1 MTQRSADVVVIG
13 GGVIGTSIAMH
24 LARMGAGRVLLV
36 EKGRLAGGA
45 SGRSGAMV
53 REHYLPPDYWS
64 RWRWKPAI
72 FSTISETAVGG
83 DARFTETGRLLL
95 FGENDADAARANV
108 EMNRELGVEIH
119 TLTPSEI
126 PKIVPQV
133 SLDGVAMGL
142 YEPNSGHADPMATT
156 YAYAEQ
162 ARNRGAEI
170 LTGCAVTGIS
180 VAGGRVVGVETED
193 GPIEADAVV
202 AATGPWVNRLAA
214 PLGETLPITPI
225 RVQMVHLRRPPSLE
239 SLTTN
244 VIDYTTGGY
253 YRVNDGFKTLVGG
266 EAPEDMGEVVN
277 PDAFGLNADHDTI
290 TRFWDRAK
298 LRFPNFDAATP
309 MGGYGSLYDMTPD
322 GNPILDMSGVV
333 EGLYWATGFSGHG
346 FKLSPVVGRMV
357 AELVLHGESRG
368 HPIRAFRAARFAEGD
383 LLDAEYPYEGRSH
396 Q

>member
-24 LARMGAGRVLLV
+24 LGRMGAGRVLLV
-36 EKGRLAGGA
+36 EKGHLAGGA

-53 REHYLPPDYWS
+53 REHYLHPVLVKMAMEASD
-64 RWRWKPAI
+64 I
-72 FSTISETAVGG
+72 FHNFGDAVGG
-83 DARFTETGRLLL
+83 DARFTQTGRLLL
-95 FGENDADAARANV
+95 FGENDEAAVRANV
-108 EMNRELGVEIH
+108 EMNRELGVEIN

-126 PKIVPQV
+126 LQVVPQV
-133 SLDGVAMGL
+133 SLEGVTMGL

-156 YAYAEQ
+156 YVYAEQ

-170 LTGCAVTGIS
+170 LTGCAVTGIR
-180 VAGGRVVGVETED
+180 VAGGRVVGVETDD

-214 PLGETLPITPI
+214 PMGETLPITPI

-239 SLTTN
+239 SLSTN

-298 LRFPNFDAATP
+298 RRFPGFDAATP

-322 GNPILDMSGVV
+322 GNPILDESGVV
-333 EGLYWATGFSGHG
+333 EGLHWAVGFSGHG

-357 AELVLHGESRG
+357 AELVMHGDSSG
-368 HPIRAFRAARFAEGD
+368 HPIRAFRASRFAEGD
-383 LLDAEYPYEGRSH
+383 LLEAEYPYEGRAH

>member
-24 LARMGAGRVLLV
+24 LGRMGAGRVLLV
-36 EKGRLAGGA
+36 EKGHLASGA

-53 REHYLPPDYWS
+53 REHYLHPVLVKMAMEASD
-64 RWRWKPAI
+64 I
-72 FSTISETAVGG
+72 FHNFGDAVGG
-83 DARFTETGRLLL
+83 DARFTQTGRLLL
-95 FGENDADAARANV
+95 FGENDEAAVRANV
-108 EMNRELGVEIH
+108 EMNRELGVEIN

-126 PKIVPQV
+126 LQVVPQV
-133 SLDGVAMGL
+133 SLEGVTMGL

-156 YAYAEQ
+156 FAFAEQ
-162 ARNRGAEI
+162 ARNCGAEI
-170 LTGCAVTGIS
+170 LTGCAVMGIR
-180 VAGGRVVGVETED
+180 VAGGRAVGVDTDD

-225 RVQMVHLRRPPSLE
+225 RVQMVHLRRPPTLE
-239 SLTTN
+239 SLSTN

-298 LRFPNFDAATP
+298 QRFPEFDAATP

-322 GNPILDMSGVV
+322 GNPILDRSGLVD
-333 EGLYWATGFSGHG
+333 GLYWAVGFSGHG

-357 AELVLHGESRG
+357 AELVMHGDSRG
-368 HPIRAFRAARFAEGD
+368 HPIRAFRGSRFAEGD
-383 LLDAEYPYEGRSH
+383 LLEAEYPYEGRAH

>member
-24 LARMGAGRVLLV
+24 LGRMGAGRVLLV
-36 EKGRLAGGA
+36 EKGHLASGA

-53 REHYLPPDYWS
+53 REHYLHPVLVKMAMEASD
-64 RWRWKPAI
+64 I
-72 FSTISETAVGG
+72 FHNFGDAVGG
-83 DARFTETGRLLL
+83 DARFTQTGRLLL
-95 FGENDADAARANV
+95 FGENDEAAVRANV
-108 EMNRELGVEIH
+108 EMNRELGVEIN

-126 PKIVPQV
+126 LQVVPQV
-133 SLDGVAMGL
+133 SLEGVTMGL

-156 YAYAEQ
+156 FAFAEQ
-162 ARNRGAEI
+162 ARNCGAEI
-170 LTGCAVTGIS
+170 LTGCAVMGIR
-180 VAGGRVVGVETED
+180 VAGGRAVGVDTDD

-225 RVQMVHLRRPPSLE
+225 RVQMVHLRRPPTLE
-239 SLTTN
+239 SLSTN

-298 LRFPNFDAATP
+298 QRFPEFDAATP

-322 GNPILDMSGVV
+322 GNPILDRSGLVD
-333 EGLYWATGFSGHG
+333 GLYWAVGFSGHG

-357 AELVLHGESRG
+357 AELVMHGDSKG
-368 HPIRAFRAARFAEGD
+368 HPIRAFRGSRFAEGD
-383 LLDAEYPYEGRSH
+383 LLEAEYPYEGRAH